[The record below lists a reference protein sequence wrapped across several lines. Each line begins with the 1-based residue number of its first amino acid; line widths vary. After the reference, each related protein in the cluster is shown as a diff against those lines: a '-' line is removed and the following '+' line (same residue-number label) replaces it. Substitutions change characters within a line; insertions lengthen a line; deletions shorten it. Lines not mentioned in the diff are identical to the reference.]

1 MTDYE
6 AQLVLVY
13 TDASAIAYTVACLF
27 CFVLGQQIVKALW

>member
-6 AQLVLVY
+6 AQLVAVY
-13 TDASAIAYTVACLF
+13 TDALALGVTVACLL